1 MVFVVIG
8 KDRPDA
14 RRLRRYHRE
23 AHLRRLSA
31 LNEEKRLLLAGPFSD
46 GTGSLIVLEAESRE
60 EVIPWMEA
68 DSYVTEKVFVS
79 YEVKPLMRV
88 FPTTA

>member
-8 KDRPDA
+8 KDGPDA
-14 RRLRRYHRE
+14 QRLRLQHRE
-23 AHLRRLSA
+23 AHLRRLSV

-46 GTGSLIVLEAESRE
+46 RTGSLIVLEAESRE
-60 EVIPWMEA
+60 EAIAWMEA
-68 DSYVTEKVFVS
+68 DPYVTEKVFVS
-79 YEVKPLMRV
+79 YEVKPFMRV